1 MCDDGSISAP
11 QLKEDFVH
19 GSLYPPVSVNNAIWM
34 VAADMAKE
42 AAEKNKTFSEFRSAP
57 QPLPQTPSPPAPQL
71 PPYERL

>member
-57 QPLPQTPSPPAPQL
+57 QPPDPSPPAPSL
-71 PPYERL
+71 